1 MLGEDD
7 LVLGPATAVLLQVL
21 LQYSVDHGISWLM
34 VEAPCLPPDVC
45 QQYRAGTLYDASQF
59 PEWQTVTV
67 LLSPDT
73 WWVQLPVS
81 DHPGHK
87 PLIQPITCPQSH
99 ISRRK
104 SRLLLLYYLVC
115 SSQVPTLDYST
126 NSPENGVWLPVW
138 QSKNQQHLHVQSSHL
153 VECIYQCTVAYTGWL
168 PACSV
173 GKCDNS
179 SSTANKT
186 KALLFCE

>member
-1 MLGEDD
+1 MFARLESCSHYSMFFMLGEDD

-73 WWVQLPVS
+73 W
-81 DHPGHK
+81 
-87 PLIQPITCPQSH
+87 
-99 ISRRK
+99 
-104 SRLLLLYYLVC
+104 
-115 SSQVPTLDYST
+115 
-126 NSPENGVWLPVW
+126 
-138 QSKNQQHLHVQSSHL
+138 
-153 VECIYQCTVAYTGWL
+153 
-168 PACSV
+168 
-173 GKCDNS
+173 
-179 SSTANKT
+179 
-186 KALLFCE
+186 